1 MRNLLAVILLIA
13 SILSFPASAGVES
26 DALSSCLTDNT
37 NGKDRKELIRWVFI
51 AMSAHPDMSDL
62 TATSDATRIQSNKAM
77 ATLISRLLTQDCV
90 VEARLVQNKPGNSSM
105 SDSFKSL
112 GEVAMRE
119 LIANRNVTASIGDYL
134 QYVDKQQLME
144 ALRQK

>member
-1 MRNLLAVILLIA
+1 
-13 SILSFPASAGVES
+13 
-26 DALSSCLTDNT
+26 
-37 NGKDRKELIRWVFI
+37 
-51 AMSAHPDMSDL
+51 MSAHPDMSDL